1 MGLLRR
7 LQMKI
12 PMRRMFVCF
21 WMLGALGFGALS
33 GALYASYYY
42 ERRISNTYTSY
53 AFGHAATTF
62 DSLRKLR
69 AGATNE
75 LLESLEENLN
85 VRVISLRAMLDE
97 HPAADHAKSC
107 TNLLRRI
114 ADYRSKHP
122 NQSPVSGMDSHIDE
136 MLTPFKSGK

>member
-1 MGLLRR
+1 MKKRFVSFLMVGCLGL
-7 LQMKI
+7 
-12 PMRRMFVCF
+12 
-21 WMLGALGFGALS
+21 GALS
-33 GALYASYYY
+33 GALYASYHY
-42 ERRISNTYTSY
+42 ERRISNMF
-53 AFGHAATTF
+53 AGHEFGHAATTF

-69 AGATNE
+69 AGDTNE

-122 NQSPVSGMDSHIDE
+122 NQSPVSGMDAHIDE
-136 MLTPFKSGK
+136 ILTPFKSGK